1 MNVEEQFSIPAP
13 IERVWDFVRD
23 PDRVAPC
30 IPGCEQ
36 VEAISDTSYSGT
48 IAVSL
53 GPIKVRFVVLA

>member
-23 PDRVAPC
+23 PDRVG